1 MQGFLLKAPSVRL
14 CFNLPLFCLD
24 SDLFFLNYILN
35 DSYSWRF
42 FYMYIHVKLFPH
54 TYQLPIVT
62 LVTTRNETF
71 LLSHSITAD
80 PSTTF
85 NHPKSLLHHKKK
97 KKKKITHDII

>member
-1 MQGFLLKAPSVRL
+1 MTVIPGDFSICIYMQSF
-14 CFNLPLFCLD
+14 
-24 SDLFFLNYILN
+24 
-35 DSYSWRF
+35 
-42 FYMYIHVKLFPH
+42 FPH

-85 NHPKSLLHHKKK
+85 SHPKSLLNHKKK
-97 KKKKITHDII
+97 GKKRKKKYS